1 MKIALKDIA
10 ETIGA
15 TVEGDASLE
24 VTGLASLSEAVSGD
38 LSFLSRAK
46 YAKEAESTKAT
57 AIIAGSD
64 WEGPAHCV
72 VLRVK
77 DPDRAFMLAAQ
88 AFTPEGPARAA
99 GVDSTSVVD
108 AGAEVDPSA
117 HIGPLCVIEA
127 GAKVGQD
134 CVLVAG
140 CFVGSHST
148 IGEGSFLHANV
159 SVRERVTIGAR
170 AVLHCG
176 AVIGS
181 DGFGYVKEG
190 EKWHKIPQIGA
201 VVLGDDVEI
210 GANAT
215 IDRAR
220 FGKTVIEDGVK
231 IDNLVQVA
239 HNVCIG
245 ANTAMAA
252 QVGIAGSTVI
262 GRNVQLG
269 GQAGVAGHVKI
280 GDHSVVGAQA
290 GVTKDIPE
298 KIFVSGFP
306 AMPHRQTMKMQA
318 NMLRVPQLKKKIAEL
333 EEKMKAFEEDTEGS
347 KG

>member
-10 ETIGA
+10 EKIGA
-15 TVEGDASLE
+15 AIEGDDALE
-24 VTGLASLSEAVSGD
+24 VSGLASLSEAKEGD

-46 YAKEAESTKAT
+46 YSKEAEVTKAT
-57 AIIAGSD
+57 AIIAGGD
-64 WEGPAHCV
+64 WDGSAPCA
-72 VLRVK
+72 VLRVA
-77 DPDRAFMLAAQ
+77 DPDKAFMMAAQ
-88 AFTPEGPARAA
+88 AFAPEGPVRPA
-99 GVDSTSVVD
+99 GVDPSSTVD
-108 AGAEVDPSA
+108 PSARVDPSA

-127 GAKVGQD
+127 GAVVGKG

-140 CFVGSHST
+140 CFVGAGSS
-148 IGEGSFLHANV
+148 IGEDSFLHANV

-170 AVLHCG
+170 AILHCG

-181 DGFGYVKEG
+181 DGFGYYKEG
-190 EKWHKIPQIGA
+190 EKWSKIPQIGT
-201 VVLGDDVEI
+201 VELGDDVEI
-210 GANAT
+210 GANAA

-220 FGKTVIEDGVK
+220 FGRTVIEDGVK

-239 HNVCIG
+239 HNVCVG
-245 ANTAMAA
+245 ANSAMAA

-269 GQAGVAGHVKI
+269 GQAGVSGHVKV
-280 GDHSVVGAQA
+280 GDHSVIGAQA

-306 AMPHRQTMKMQA
+306 AVPHRENMKMQA
-318 NMLRVPQLKKKIAEL
+318 NMLRVPKLKQKVAEL
-333 EEKMKAFEEDTEGS
+333 EKKIEALEKDMEGS
-347 KG
+347 RE